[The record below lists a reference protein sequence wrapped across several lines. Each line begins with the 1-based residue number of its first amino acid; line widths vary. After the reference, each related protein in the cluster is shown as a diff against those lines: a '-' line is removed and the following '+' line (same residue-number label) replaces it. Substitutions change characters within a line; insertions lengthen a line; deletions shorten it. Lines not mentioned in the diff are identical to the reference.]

1 MDKNKNLA
9 SMIPEDIKY
18 ASVMYLKTIVMDY
31 CSSLKEVYS
40 EQDIID
46 VCEKVP
52 LLYDVYNF
60 SRLFGTM
67 VNERPIKENE
77 KVGYYVSFLRCKEMH
92 IPMYELVSARKDKLS
107 TFLFDGNFTR
117 YVMSIIQAVKSN
129 NFTYDKRKVDIE
141 KGKKII
147 DAMLVSEQLREK
159 NPLKYRETRV
169 EADDVSIKDHA
180 DSYKEIVINTNNE
193 ESYRNKTNILDLI
206 NEDDKKDS
214 IIFIKYILK
223 DLDGK
228 KYDYDYLKEHM
239 PLAYDIDALSRLYG
253 IFVVS
258 GQMDEDEFTNTIT
271 DKDLAMQMYISV
283 NSRTKG
289 VKSYAQ
295 HGDFIRYVDA
305 LARIFSNENSMNE
318 YLNTCNENKQRA

>member
-18 ASVMYLKTIVMDY
+18 ASVMYFKTIVMDHCY
-31 CSSLKEVYS
+31 DMKEVYS

-46 VCEKVP
+46 VCEQIP
-52 LLYDVYNF
+52 LLYDIYNF
-60 SRLFGTM
+60 SRLFGAM
-67 VNERPIKENE
+67 VNERPVKENKE
-77 KVGYYVSFLRCKEMH
+77 VGYYVSFLRCKEMH
-92 IPMYELVSARKDKLS
+92 IPMYELVSARSNKLS
-107 TFLFDGNFTR
+107 TFLFDSNFTR
-117 YVMSIIQAVKSN
+117 YVMSIIQTVKSN

-159 NPLKYRETRV
+159 NPLKYRDTRV

-180 DSYKEIVINTNNE
+180 DTYKEIIINTDNE
-193 ESYRNKTNILDLI
+193 ESYRNKDNVLDMI
-206 NEDDKKDS
+206 DEDDKKDS

-223 DLDGK
+223 DLNGK
-228 KYDYDYLKEHM
+228 KYDYDYLGKHM

-271 DKDLAMQMYISV
+271 DKDLAKQMYISV

-295 HGDFIRYVDA
+295 YGDFIRYVDA
-305 LARIFSNENSMNE
+305 LARIFSAEKSMNE